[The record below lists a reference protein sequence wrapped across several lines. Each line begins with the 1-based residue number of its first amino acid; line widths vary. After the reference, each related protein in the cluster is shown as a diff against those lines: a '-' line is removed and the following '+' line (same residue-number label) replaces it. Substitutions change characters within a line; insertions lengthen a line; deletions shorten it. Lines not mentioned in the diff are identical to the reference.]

1 MELVST
7 YKIYICMLHTQI
19 HKCTNKSFEKGAVE
33 FMLLIWVHKITLN
46 MYKYNSNTTH
56 TQLVLS
62 AQFKKKRFMVFF
74 SSTPEILFNKFK
86 VTNIFLQRT

>member
-33 FMLLIWVHKITLN
+33 FMLLIWVNKITLN

-56 TQLVLS
+56 TNG
-62 AQFKKKRFMVFF
+62 
-74 SSTPEILFNKFK
+74 NKSLK
-86 VTNIFLQRT
+86 IW

>member
-1 MELVST
+1 MEPVST
-7 YKIYICMLHTQI
+7 YKIYICMLHTQK
-19 HKCTNKSFEKGAVE
+19 HKCTSKIFEKGSVE
-33 FMLLIWVHKITLN
+33 FMLLIWVHKITIN

-62 AQFKKKRFMVFF
+62 AQFLKKRFMVFF